1 MEKLLY
7 NRYDKSLI
15 PQLPRVVFQ
24 GRIVVVQSAGEAER
38 AVDYLLSCDLLGIDS
53 ETRPSFRRGEN
64 HKVSLLQVSTRDICF
79 LFRLNMT
86 GLTPSLL
93 RLLEDKGRFESI
105 TVMVQKEVAERIC
118 AGPGSKEYGALSL
131 AVQYYSSPRVVLKVP
146 PACFMPRPA
155 VESSVLH
162 LQAYEE
168 PALIR
173 ASFNQR
179 RKTLANG
186 LSHGF
191 RCRDRVLTRGE
202 AEAALEALG
211 LPQDI
216 RGEKLSLEQFAAL
229 SRELEKR

>member
-93 RLLEDKGRFESI
+93 RLLEDT
-105 TVMVQKEVAERIC
+105 TVPKV
-118 AGPGSKEYGALSL
+118 GLSL
-131 AVQYYSSPRVVLKVP
+131 QDDMLMLHKRAAFTPGLFIDLQHEVKRIGIEDMSLQKLYAATDAW
-146 PACFMPRPA
+146 ACI
-155 VESSVLH
+155 SL
-162 LQAYEE
+162 YEE
-168 PALIR
+168 LLR
-173 ASFNQR
+173 
-179 RKTLANG
+179 
-186 LSHGF
+186 
-191 RCRDRVLTRGE
+191 
-202 AEAALEALG
+202 LEATGDYRLVVVPDPVQ
-211 LPQDI
+211 PQQQASDFTN
-216 RGEKLSLEQFAAL
+216 ETPLQQ
-229 SRELEKR
+229 

>member
-93 RLLEDKGRFESI
+93 RLLEDT
-105 TVMVQKEVAERIC
+105 TVPKV
-118 AGPGSKEYGALSL
+118 GLSL
-131 AVQYYSSPRVVLKVP
+131 QDDMLMLHKRAAFTPGLFIDLQHEVKRIGIEDMSLQKLYANFFGMRIRKREQLSNWERDVLTDAQKLYAATDAW
-146 PACFMPRPA
+146 ACI
-155 VESSVLH
+155 SL
-162 LQAYEE
+162 YEE
-168 PALIR
+168 LLRLEDTGDYRLVVVPDPVQPQQQ
-173 ASFNQR
+173 AS
-179 RKTLANG
+179 
-186 LSHGF
+186 
-191 RCRDRVLTRGE
+191 
-202 AEAALEALG
+202 
-211 LPQDI
+211 DI
-216 RGEKLSLEQFAAL
+216 TNETPLQQ
-229 SRELEKR
+229 

>member
-1 MEKLLY
+1 M
-7 NRYDKSLI
+7 
-15 PQLPRVVFQ
+15 
-24 GRIVVVQSAGEAER
+24 
-38 AVDYLLSCDLLGIDS
+38 
-53 ETRPSFRRGEN
+53 
-64 HKVSLLQVSTRDICF
+64 
-79 LFRLNMT
+79 
-86 GLTPSLL
+86 
-93 RLLEDKGRFESI
+93 
-105 TVMVQKEVAERIC
+105 IC

-131 AVQYYSSPRVVLKVP
+131 AVQYYFSPRVVLKVP

-168 PALIR
+168 PPVDADEEFMFALIR

-216 RGEKLSLEQFAAL
+216 RGEKLSLEQLAAL
-229 SRELEKR
+229 RRDLEKR